1 MAIQIFSNLNYPIGD
16 VVKQKM
22 QNANKVQIAVAFLKY
37 TGIEV
42 IEESMKQCLNND
54 GSFELIT
61 GLDFKTTDYKSLQYF
76 INLKKEYS
84 KVNFYCF
91 GDKRK
96 NKTNIVFHPKI
107 YLFEKEIETTGIVGS
122 TNMTKGGLMTN
133 FEVNTVFTE
142 TKPLYFS
149 QLQSIYNSV
158 KFTDSIFVPDE
169 EYLLRYSDIYEA
181 FYKNKEKA
189 EKDKGLQNTIKEIQ
203 KKEEILPG
211 TVPSLKYLIISI
223 IREKQNQGEEFIQ
236 LKNIYEELEKI
247 VKEKNMSYKM
257 DTFRNTVRGEFNKHV
272 DNSIHPDN
280 MHLFIRST
288 DKKGFYSL
296 TEKGRNYKGR

>member
-181 FYKNKEKA
+181 FYKNKK
-189 EKDKGLQNTIKEIQ
+189 
-203 KKEEILPG
+203 
-211 TVPSLKYLIISI
+211 S
-223 IREKQNQGEEFIQ
+223 
-236 LKNIYEELEKI
+236 
-247 VKEKNMSYKM
+247 
-257 DTFRNTVRGEFNKHV
+257 
-272 DNSIHPDN
+272 
-280 MHLFIRST
+280 
-288 DKKGFYSL
+288 
-296 TEKGRNYKGR
+296 